1 MVLPRTEGRIEI
13 DASGQ
18 PALRLG
24 ELLTGA
30 ERIVRI
36 FSDTLDPEIFDTE
49 QVAAE
54 LSRLARAA
62 RQCEVRILIKDSHAL
77 VKRAHRL
84 GALHRRLVS
93 TVQIRKLS
101 YLPEHYVPN
110 YVLVDDHGIFFD
122 PKDDDKVRFMNADD
136 RPLVR
141 HYAEQFDELWSK
153 SGPDPEL
160 RVMPM

>member
-13 DASGQ
+13 DAAGQ

-24 ELLTGA
+24 ELLGGA

-77 VKRAHRL
+77 VKRAPSTGVRSK
-84 GALHRRLVS
+84 GRRTEAPAAS
-93 TVQIRKLS
+93 NHS
-101 YLPEHYVPN
+101 SPAVPGN
-110 YVLVDDHGIFFD
+110 
-122 PKDDDKVRFMNADD
+122 R
-136 RPLVR
+136 
-141 HYAEQFDELWSK
+141 
-153 SGPDPEL
+153 
-160 RVMPM
+160 